1 MPIGDGPRG
10 APRNP
15 VRSPYAQ
22 RPEFPPSSAYV
33 EVTFGAKT
41 RRGRHRA
48 VNEDHYCV
56 IELGRHQETLLTS
69 LTAGELPPRFEEF
82 GHAML
87 VADGSGPY
95 GSGESVSRLALTTL
109 NHLMLQFGKWNLR
122 IDDEVAREIMKR
134 AERYYDRLDTVIA
147 EGNRTTGPRAQ
158 TTLTAVFG
166 AGRDL
171 FFAHVGHSRAYLYR
185 DHLLMRLT
193 RDHTI
198 GSGTTPISMA
208 PLVDV
213 KASAMD
219 LSHIITNSLGAS
231 GTAGP
236 HIDLERFRILDGDRV
251 LVCSNGL
258 SDALHGDFIAAI
270 MSSGLDPEEQAG
282 RLIAAAEEV
291 DARDDCTAVIAHYR
305 IPPVAESV

>member
-1 MPIGDGPRG
+1 MPSEDGPRG
-10 APRNP
+10 GSRNP
-15 VRSPYAQ
+15 VKSPYFP
-22 RPEFPPSSAYV
+22 RPEFPPASSYV
-33 EVTFGAKT
+33 EATFGAKT

-82 GHAML
+82 GHAIF
-87 VADGSGPY
+87 VADGAGPY
-95 GSGESVSRLALTTL
+95 GSGETVSRLALTTL

-122 IDDEVAREIMKR
+122 IDDETAREIMKR
-134 AERYYDRLDTVIA
+134 AERFYHQLDAAIA
-147 EGNRTTGPRAQ
+147 DGNRTTGPRAQ

-193 RDHTI
+193 RDHTV
-198 GSGTTPISMA
+198 GAEARPISMA

-213 KASAMD
+213 NASALD
-219 LSHIITNSLGAS
+219 LTHIITNSLGAS
-231 GTAGP
+231 GSHGP
-236 HIDLERFRILDGDRV
+236 LIDLERFRILDGDRV

-258 SDALHGDFIAAI
+258 TDAIAGDFIAAV
-270 MSSGLDPEEQAG
+270 MSSSLSPEEQVG
-282 RLIAAAEEV
+282 RLIAAAEEA

-305 IPPVAESV
+305 IPAGLPSV